1 MTPET
6 HWDAES
12 LQVYVVYDAKSGAI
26 VHIHRIMVHGS
37 TEGVSDHDAQ
47 ARALELAGR
56 FGHRTA
62 ALRVL
67 RADDFDFAVEQR
79 VNPKTLQLSA
89 EKSTASTA
97 SRPRPKTASRK
108 KRSRK

>member
-1 MTPET
+1 MTAET

-37 TEGVSDHDAQ
+37 TEGVSDHDGQ

-56 FGHRTA
+56 FGHRPT

-67 RADDFDFAVEQR
+67 RADDFDFVVEQR
-79 VNPKTLQLSA
+79 VNPKTLKL
-89 EKSTASTA
+89 EKAQPSHA
-97 SRPRPKTASRK
+97 RPRAKRPTA
-108 KRSRK
+108 KRR

>member
-1 MTPET
+1 VTADT

-37 TEGVSDHDAQ
+37 TDGIPDHEAQ

-56 FGHRTA
+56 FGHRPA
-62 ALRVL
+62 GLRVL
-67 RADDFDFAVEQR
+67 RADNFDFTVEQR
-79 VNPKTLQLSA
+79 VNPKTQQLSV
-89 EKSTASTA
+89 EKLGV
-97 SRPRPKTASRK
+97 SRARLKTASRK
-108 KRSRK
+108 KRTRK